1 MKVPIIR
8 ISEDEY
14 IASIKNY
21 DFRASEDEKHFID
34 ASFDENGDIS
44 YVRVGGN
51 KDYETVDASSIHD
64 YIRENISWGRSFNE
78 KMERIPTKYILIK
91 DLGTE
96 HIKAILDGGFGGK
109 RVRHYLENEL
119 KWRQHII

>member
-1 MKVPIIR
+1 MKVPIIKFDDG
-8 ISEDEY
+8 SF

-96 HIKAILDGGFGGK
+96 HINAILEGGFGGK
-109 RVRHYLENEL
+109 RIRHYLKNEL
-119 KWRQHII
+119 KWRNII

>member
-14 IASIKNY
+14 ITSIKNH
-21 DFRASEDEKHFID
+21 DFKMSEDGKHFID

-51 KDYETVDASSIHD
+51 KNYEEIESSSIHE
-64 YIRENISWGRSFNE
+64 YIRENIYWGRNFNE
-78 KMERIPTKYILIK
+78 KGERVPTKYILIK

-109 RVRHYLENEL
+109 RIRHYLENEL
-119 KWRQHII
+119 KWRNII

>member
-14 IASIKNY
+14 ITSIKNY

-51 KDYETVDASSIHD
+51 KDYEKIDSYSIHE
-64 YIRENISWGRSFNE
+64 YIRENISWGRNFNE
-78 KMERIPTKYILIK
+78 KGERVPTKYILIK

-96 HIKAILDGGFGGK
+96 HIKAILDGGFGVK

-119 KWRQHII
+119 KWRNII

>member
-1 MKVPIIR
+1 MKVPIIKFDDG
-8 ISEDEY
+8 SF

-21 DFRASEDEKHFID
+21 DFRASEDGKHFID

-51 KDYETVDASSIHD
+51 KNYEEIESSSIHE
-64 YIRENISWGRSFNE
+64 YIRENISWGRNFNE
-78 KMERIPTKYILIK
+78 KGERVPTKYTLIK

-109 RVRHYLENEL
+109 RIRHYLENEL
-119 KWRQHII
+119 KWRNII

>member
-1 MKVPIIR
+1 MKVPIIKFDDG
-8 ISEDEY
+8 SF

-51 KDYETVDASSIHD
+51 KDYETVDASSIHE
-64 YIRENISWGRSFNE
+64 YIRENISWGRNFNE
-78 KMERIPTKYILIK
+78 KGERVPTEYILIK
-91 DLGTE
+91 DKKVE
-96 HIKAILDGGFGGK
+96 EIKLRI
-109 RVRHYLENEL
+109 
-119 KWRQHII
+119 

>member
-1 MKVPIIR
+1 MKVPIIKFDDG
-8 ISEDEY
+8 SF

-21 DFRASEDEKHFID
+21 DLKSSEDGKHFID

-51 KDYETVDASSIHD
+51 KNYEEIEASSIHE
-64 YIRENISWGRSFNE
+64 YIRENISWGRNFNE
-78 KMERIPTKYILIK
+78 KGEHIPTKYILLE

-96 HIKAILDGGFGGK
+96 HIQAILEGGFGGK
-109 RVRHYLENEL
+109 RIRHYLENEL
-119 KWRQHII
+119 RWR

>member
-14 IASIKNY
+14 ITSIKNY
-21 DFRASEDEKHFID
+21 DFRASEDEKYFID

-51 KDYETVDASSIHD
+51 KGYEKIEASSIHE
-64 YIRENISWGRSFNE
+64 YIRENISWGNNFNE
-78 KMERIPTKYILIK
+78 RGEHIPTKYILLK

-96 HIKAILDGGFGGK
+96 YIQAILEGGFGGK
-109 RVRHYLENEL
+109 RIRHYLENEL
-119 KWRQHII
+119 KWRNII

>member
-1 MKVPIIR
+1 MKVPIIKFNNG
-8 ISEDEY
+8 SF

-51 KDYETVDASSIHD
+51 KDYEKIDASSIHE

-78 KMERIPTKYILIK
+78 KGERVPTKYILIK

-96 HIKAILDGGFGGK
+96 HIQAILEGDFGGK
-109 RVRHYLENEL
+109 RIRHYLKNEL
-119 KWRQHII
+119 KWRNII

>member
-8 ISEDEY
+8 LEDDNF

-21 DFRASEDEKHFID
+21 DFRASEDGKHFID

-51 KDYETVDASSIHD
+51 KDYEEIGSSSIHE
-64 YIRENISWGRSFNE
+64 YIRENISWGRNFNE
-78 KMERIPTKYILIK
+78 KGERVPTKYILIK

-96 HIKAILDGGFGGK
+96 HIKAILDGGFGVK

-119 KWRQHII
+119 KWRNII

>member
-8 ISEDEY
+8 FSDGSF
-14 IASIKNY
+14 IASIKNH
-21 DFRASEDEKHFID
+21 DFRMSEDGKYFID
-34 ASFDENGDIS
+34 ASFDESGDIS

-51 KDYETVDASSIHD
+51 KDYEKIEAYSIHN
-64 YIRENISWGRSFNE
+64 YIRENTSWGRNFNE
-78 KMERIPTKYILIK
+78 KGERIPTKYILLK

-96 HIKAILDGGFGGK
+96 HIQAILDGEFGSK
-109 RVRHYLENEL
+109 RIRHYLENEL

>member
-14 IASIKNY
+14 ITSIKNY

-51 KDYETVDASSIHD
+51 KDYS
-64 YIRENISWGRSFNE
+64 
-78 KMERIPTKYILIK
+78 RIY
-91 DLGTE
+91 
-96 HIKAILDGGFGGK
+96 
-109 RVRHYLENEL
+109 
-119 KWRQHII
+119 

>member
-1 MKVPIIR
+1 MKVPIIKFDDG
-8 ISEDEY
+8 IF

-21 DFRASEDEKHFID
+21 DFRASDDEKYFID

-51 KDYETVDASSIHD
+51 KNYEEIESSSIHE
-64 YIRENISWGRSFNE
+64 YIRENIYWGRSFNE
-78 KMERIPTKYILIK
+78 KGERVPTKYILIK

-109 RVRHYLENEL
+109 RIRHYLENEL
-119 KWRQHII
+119 KWRNII

>member
-8 ISEDEY
+8 INEDEY
-14 IASIKNY
+14 ITSIKNH
-21 DFRASEDEKHFID
+21 DFKMSEDRKHFIN
-34 ASFDENGDIS
+34 ASFDDDGKIL
-44 YVRVGGN
+44 YVRFGGN
-51 KDYETVDASSIHD
+51 KDYEKIEAYLIHD

-96 HIKAILDGGFGGK
+96 HIQAILDGGFGGK
-109 RVRHYLENEL
+109 RIRHYLENEL

>member
-8 ISEDEY
+8 VSEDEY
-14 IASIKNY
+14 ITSIKNY

-51 KDYETVDASSIHD
+51 KDCEKIDSYSIHE
-64 YIRENISWGRSFNE
+64 YIRENISWGRNFNE
-78 KMERIPTKYILIK
+78 KGERVPTKYILIK

-96 HIKAILDGGFGGK
+96 HIKAILEGGFGGK
-109 RVRHYLENEL
+109 RIRDYLENEL

>member
-14 IASIKNY
+14 ITSIKNY
-21 DFRASEDEKHFID
+21 DFRVSEDEKHFID

-51 KDYETVDASSIHD
+51 KDYEKIDASSIHE
-64 YIRENISWGRSFNE
+64 YIRENIYWGRNFNE
-78 KMERIPTKYILIK
+78 KGERVPTKYTLIK

-109 RVRHYLENEL
+109 RIRHYLENEL
-119 KWRQHII
+119 KWRNII

>member
-14 IASIKNY
+14 ITSIKNH
-21 DFRASEDEKHFID
+21 DFKMSEDEKHFID
-34 ASFDENGDIS
+34 ASFYENGDIS

-51 KDYETVDASSIHD
+51 KDYETVDASSIHE
-64 YIRENISWGRSFNE
+64 YIRENISWGRNFNE
-78 KMERIPTKYILIK
+78 KGERVPTKYTLIK

-109 RVRHYLENEL
+109 RIRHYLENEL
-119 KWRQHII
+119 KWRNHL

>member
-8 ISEDEY
+8 FDDGSF
-14 IASIKNY
+14 IASVINHNFSSSK
-21 DFRASEDEKHFID
+21 DEKHFID
-34 ASFDENGDIS
+34 SSFDENGDIS

-51 KDYETVDASSIHD
+51 KDYEKVDASSIHE
-64 YIRENISWGRSFNE
+64 YIRENISWGRNFNE
-78 KMERIPTKYILIK
+78 KGERVPTKYILIK

-96 HIKAILDGGFGGK
+96 HIKAILEGGFGGK

-119 KWRQHII
+119 RWRNHL

>member
-1 MKVPIIR
+1 MKVPIIKFDDG
-8 ISEDEY
+8 SF

-21 DFRASEDEKHFID
+21 DFRASEDGKHFID

-96 HIKAILDGGFGGK
+96 HINAILEGGFGGK

>member
-8 ISEDEY
+8 INEDEY
-14 IASIKNY
+14 ITSIKNH
-21 DFRASEDEKHFID
+21 DFRASEDGKHFID

-51 KDYETVDASSIHD
+51 KDYEKIDSYSIHG
-64 YIRENISWGRSFNE
+64 YIRENISWGRNFNE
-78 KMERIPTKYILIK
+78 KGERVPTKYILIK

-109 RVRHYLENEL
+109 RIRHYLENEL
-119 KWRQHII
+119 EWRNII

>member
-1 MKVPIIR
+1 MKVPIIKFDDG
-8 ISEDEY
+8 IF

-21 DFRASEDEKHFID
+21 DFRASEDEKYFID

-51 KDYETVDASSIHD
+51 KNYEEIESSSIHE
-64 YIRENISWGRSFNE
+64 YIRENIYWGRSFNE
-78 KMERIPTKYILIK
+78 KGERVPTKYILIK

-109 RVRHYLENEL
+109 RIRHYLENEL
-119 KWRQHII
+119 EWRNII

>member
-1 MKVPIIR
+1 MKVPIIKFDDGSF
-8 ISEDEY
+8 IT
-14 IASIKNY
+14 SIKNY
-21 DFRASEDEKHFID
+21 DFRASEDGKHFID

-51 KDYETVDASSIHD
+51 KDYEKIDSYSIHE
-64 YIRENISWGRSFNE
+64 YIRENISWGRNFNE

-96 HIKAILDGGFGGK
+96 HINAILDGRFGGK
-109 RVRHYLENEL
+109 RIRHYLKNEL
-119 KWRQHII
+119 KWRNHL

>member
-1 MKVPIIR
+1 MKVPIIKFDDG
-8 ISEDEY
+8 SF

-21 DFRASEDEKHFID
+21 DFRASEDGKHFID

-96 HIKAILDGGFGGK
+96 HINAILEGGFGGK
-109 RVRHYLENEL
+109 RIRHYLKNEL
-119 KWRQHII
+119 KWRNVI

>member
-1 MKVPIIR
+1 MKVPIIKFDNG
-8 ISEDEY
+8 SF

-21 DFRASEDEKHFID
+21 DFRASEDEKYFID

-51 KDYETVDASSIHD
+51 KNYEEIESSSIHE
-64 YIRENISWGRSFNE
+64 YIRENIYWGRNFNE
-78 KMERIPTKYILIK
+78 KGERVPTKYILIK

-109 RVRHYLENEL
+109 RIRHYLENEL
-119 KWRQHII
+119 EWRNII

>member
-14 IASIKNY
+14 ITSIKNH
-21 DFRASEDEKHFID
+21 DFKMSEDEKHFID

-51 KDYETVDASSIHD
+51 KDYETVDASSIHE
-64 YIRENISWGRSFNE
+64 YIRENISWGRNFNE
-78 KMERIPTKYILIK
+78 KGERVPTKYILIK

>member
-8 ISEDEY
+8 VSEDEY
-14 IASIKNY
+14 ITSIKSH
-21 DFRASEDEKHFID
+21 DFKMSEDEKHFID

>member
-1 MKVPIIR
+1 MKVPIIKFDDG
-8 ISEDEY
+8 SF

-96 HIKAILDGGFGGK
+96 HINAILEGGFGGK
-109 RVRHYLENEL
+109 RVRHYLKNEL
-119 KWRQHII
+119 KWRNVI

>member
-14 IASIKNY
+14 ITSIKNY

-51 KDYETVDASSIHD
+51 KDYETVDASSIHE
-64 YIRENISWGRSFNE
+64 YIRENISWGNNFNE
-78 KMERIPTKYILIK
+78 KRERVPTKYVLLK
-91 DLGTE
+91 NLGTE
-96 HIKAILDGGFGGK
+96 HIQAILEGGFGGK
-109 RVRHYLENEL
+109 RIRHYLKNEL
-119 KWRQHII
+119 KWRNII

>member
-14 IASIKNY
+14 ITSIKNY

-51 KDYETVDASSIHD
+51 KDYEEIESSSIHE
-64 YIRENISWGRSFNE
+64 YIRENISWGRNFNE
-78 KMERIPTKYILIK
+78 KGERVPTKYILIK

-96 HIKAILDGGFGGK
+96 HIKAILDGGFGVK

-119 KWRQHII
+119 KWRNII

>member
-14 IASIKNY
+14 ITSIKNY
-21 DFRASEDEKHFID
+21 DFRASEDEKYFID

-51 KDYETVDASSIHD
+51 KNYEEIESYSIHG
-64 YIRENISWGRSFNE
+64 YIRENISWGRNFNE
-78 KMERIPTKYILIK
+78 KGERVPTKYTLIK

-109 RVRHYLENEL
+109 RIRHYLENEL
-119 KWRQHII
+119 KWRNII

>member
-1 MKVPIIR
+1 MKVPIIKFDDG
-8 ISEDEY
+8 SF

-21 DFRASEDEKHFID
+21 DFRASEDEKYFID

-51 KDYETVDASSIHD
+51 KDYEKIEASSIHE
-64 YIRENISWGRSFNE
+64 YIRENISWGRNFNE
-78 KMERIPTKYILIK
+78 KGERVPTEYILIK

-96 HIKAILDGGFGGK
+96 HIQAILDGGFGVK
-109 RVRHYLENEL
+109 RIRHYLENEL
-119 KWRQHII
+119 RWRQHII

>member
-1 MKVPIIR
+1 MKVPIIKFDDG
-8 ISEDEY
+8 SF

-51 KDYETVDASSIHD
+51 KDYETVDASSIHE
-64 YIRENISWGRSFNE
+64 YIRENISWGRNFNE
-78 KMERIPTKYILIK
+78 KGERVPTKYILIK

-96 HIKAILDGGFGGK
+96 HIKAILDGGFGVK

-119 KWRQHII
+119 KWRNII

>member
-8 ISEDEY
+8 INEDGY
-14 IASIKNY
+14 ITSIKNY

-34 ASFDENGDIS
+34 ASFDENWDIS

-51 KDYETVDASSIHD
+51 KDYETVDASSIHE
-64 YIRENISWGRSFNE
+64 YIRENISWGRNFNE
-78 KMERIPTKYILIK
+78 KGERVPTKYILIK
-91 DLGTE
+91 DLKTE

-109 RVRHYLENEL
+109 RIRHYLKNEL
-119 KWRQHII
+119 KWRNII

>member
-1 MKVPIIR
+1 MKVPIIKCDDG
-8 ISEDEY
+8 IF

-21 DFRASEDEKHFID
+21 DFRASEDEKYFID

-44 YVRVGGN
+44 SVRVGGN
-51 KDYETVDASSIHD
+51 KNYEEIESSSIHE
-64 YIRENISWGRSFNE
+64 YIRENIYWGRSFNE
-78 KMERIPTKYILIK
+78 KGERVPTKYILIK

-119 KWRQHII
+119 KWRNII

>member
-8 ISEDEY
+8 LEDDNF

-21 DFRASEDEKHFID
+21 DFRASEDEKYFID

-51 KDYETVDASSIHD
+51 KDCEKIDSSSIHEH
-64 YIRENISWGRSFNE
+64 IRENISWGRNFNE
-78 KMERIPTKYILIK
+78 KGERVPTKYILIK
-91 DLGTE
+91 DLGTY
-96 HIKAILDGGFGGK
+96 HIQAILDGGFGGK

>member
-1 MKVPIIR
+1 MKVPIIKFDDGSF
-8 ISEDEY
+8 IT
-14 IASIKNY
+14 SIKNY
-21 DFRASEDEKHFID
+21 DFRTSEDEKHFID

-51 KDYETVDASSIHD
+51 KGYEKIEASSIHE
-64 YIRENISWGRSFNE
+64 YIRENISWGRNFNE
-78 KMERIPTKYILIK
+78 KGERVPTEYILIK

-96 HIKAILDGGFGGK
+96 HIQAILDGGFGGK

-119 KWRQHII
+119 RWRNII